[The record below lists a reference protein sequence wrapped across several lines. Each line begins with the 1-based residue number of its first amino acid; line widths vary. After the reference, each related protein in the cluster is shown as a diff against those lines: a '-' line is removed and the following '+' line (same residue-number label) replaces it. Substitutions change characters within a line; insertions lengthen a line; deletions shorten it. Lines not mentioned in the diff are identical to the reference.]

1 MKEQLKK
8 CENLLV
14 LLFKI
19 ILYFSI
25 FWSFYRLY
33 AIKNWQLLSPGG
45 SRTMA
50 VTILSYLIAGYL
62 FLKIYGGYDIGK
74 RKSKPIIISL
84 SLAAFMTNIVAYVML
99 SVMNTNTDNGKIA
112 TFKFEQPWLLL
123 IAFFLQYLLITIAV
137 YGGNWIFFKIYDP
150 ERCLIVTSSQRSLN
164 EISKSIRKYKLQYKI
179 CRNMDYRNENLR
191 DTIPK
196 YDTIFVYDVP
206 VKERTQ
212 IVEFCYQNMK
222 NVYINP
228 EMADVVELNSHHVML
243 DDVSLFELSSLGL
256 TAEQK
261 FMKRLSDIF
270 ISVLA
275 LVITCPI
282 VLIAAIAIKMED
294 GGAVFF
300 KQNRAT
306 RGGKI
311 FSVYKLRTMK
321 ENVENYLSVVDDDRI
336 TSVGRF
342 LRRFRIDEIP
352 QFVNVLKGEM
362 SVVGPRPE
370 MLANMFNYTY
380 DLPEFEYRLR
390 VKAGITG
397 YAQIAGKYN
406 TSPKDKLVL
415 DLMYIEEYS
424 LWLDFKLIFQTLI
437 VIFKKDS
444 TEAFGA
450 ENDETYER
458 YYDAVYPGESE

>member
-1 MKEQLKK
+1 MKKYLQRY
-8 CENLLV
+8 ENVLV
-14 LLFKI
+14 LLLKI
-19 ILYFSI
+19 ILYFLI

-33 AIKNWQLLSPGG
+33 AVENWQLLNR

-50 VTILSYLIAGYL
+50 VTTLSYLISGYL

-84 SLAAFMTNIVAYVML
+84 SLASVMTDIIAYVML
-99 SVMNTNTDNGKIA
+99 CVMNTNSANNKEFTL
-112 TFKFEQPWLLL
+112 EQPWLLVIIVVIQIVL
-123 IAFFLQYLLITIAV
+123 IVIAT
-137 YGGNWIFFKIYDP
+137 YGGNAIYFAIYDP
-150 ERCLIVTSSQRSLN
+150 EKCLIVTSSQRSLN
-164 EISKSIRKYKLQYKI
+164 EISRSISKYRLQYKI
-179 CRNMDYRNENLR
+179 CKNADYRNPHLR
-191 DTIPK
+191 EIIPK
-196 YDTIFVYDVP
+196 YDTVFIYDVP
-206 VKERTQ
+206 IAERTK
-212 IVEFCYQNMK
+212 IAEFCYQNMK

-228 EMADVVELNSHHVML
+228 EMADVIELNSHHIIL
-243 DDVSLFELSSLGL
+243 DDVSLLELSGVGL
-256 TAEQK
+256 NADQNLV
-261 FMKRLSDIF
+261 KRLLDIV
-270 ISVLA
+270 ISVIA
-275 LVITCPI
+275 LI
-282 VLIAAIAIKMED
+282 VTSPVLLISMIAIKIDD
-294 GGAVFF
+294 GGPIFF

-321 ENVENYLSVVDDDRI
+321 ADSEVYLTQKNDDRI
-336 TSVGRF
+336 TRVGNV

-352 QFVNVLKGEM
+352 QFVNVLKGDM

-370 MLANMFNYTY
+370 MLANIFNYTT

-424 LWLDFKLIFQTLI
+424 FWLDIKLIFQTLI

-444 TEAFGA
+444 TEGFSQDLEA
-450 ENDETYER
+450 EYEEYYQKTFPEEKND
-458 YYDAVYPGESE
+458 